1 MLLSV
6 HVVFMSGSSQIQ
18 TSSHMTPVQ
27 FEIKAQKDSHV
38 IKFGYLHIQMCRY
51 IANSGFP
58 SQWSVATPT

>member
-27 FEIKAQKDSHV
+27 FEIKAQKDLHV

-51 IANSGFP
+51 IAN
-58 SQWSVATPT
+58 